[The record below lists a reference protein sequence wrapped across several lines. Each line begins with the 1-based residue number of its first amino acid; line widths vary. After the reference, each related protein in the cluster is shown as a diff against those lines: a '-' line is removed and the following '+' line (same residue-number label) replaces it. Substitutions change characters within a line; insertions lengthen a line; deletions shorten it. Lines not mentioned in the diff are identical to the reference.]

1 MNKQMVQK
9 EKTLLV
15 GKLRSIGHFLTYQN
29 MYRYINRYHG
39 ILTLNSPYDS

>member
-15 GKLRSIGHFLTYQN
+15 GKLRSIGHWTWGGERACLFTTHLKLT
-29 MYRYINRYHG
+29 
-39 ILTLNSPYDS
+39 